1 MIKNVQEPHTGVST
15 FETAGKL
22 SVEAQDNGSMSN
34 EEKHETEHSESI
46 LQSSYLSS
54 HDMREAGLDQPV
66 SSSESSIQHQYL
78 FAEGDR
84 QKPSA
89 ASDLNLREPD
99 ADPLEERK
107 YEVVNGVPE
116 ASTTTAAESNLA
128 DAACENNL
136 LDQVPLVVEDKNEI
150 LSPEISESNATY
162 VETKNLE
169 ELPHEITN
177 DVPVAVKSDMDRQD
191 EMSENEVQWDSE
203 QESKSEV
210 NVAADFDGAVADMKD
225 TEVLEILKMPT
236 GVVNEDSASLGVENH
251 GRVELE
257 EGDDLVA
264 EDKYDGAID
273 ATPSEILVSG
283 GSESP
288 NDVRENSNVE
298 LEECEKIGRKE
309 GHPENQVL
317 EAGKERQEGEQ
328 VGNNVSKPE
337 ESQLI
342 IPLEEKVTQEDA
354 IGPKEGQ
361 IQTDNKGGEQLP
373 VIIMEEEGLEANN
386 GDKEQDQ
393 ETGLES
399 IKELV
404 LTGTA
409 TDPMHVGE
417 VEHEGE
423 RSTESSPYGIVS
435 TDEASTGVETN
446 EKLKAENEKLRMMM
460 EKLMEA
466 GKEQLDVI
474 SNLTG
479 RVKELE
485 KKLAKKRK
493 LRTRQHKAVSCGS
506 AHVKR
511 SNVPLKAKDLGG
523 ITM

>member
-1 MIKNVQEPHTGVST
+1 M
-15 FETAGKL
+15 
-22 SVEAQDNGSMSN
+22 
-34 EEKHETEHSESI
+34 
-46 LQSSYLSS
+46 
-54 HDMREAGLDQPV
+54 
-66 SSSESSIQHQYL
+66 
-78 FAEGDR
+78 
-84 QKPSA
+84 
-89 ASDLNLREPD
+89 
-99 ADPLEERK
+99 
-107 YEVVNGVPE
+107 VNGVPE

-177 DVPVAVKSDMDRQD
+177 DVPVAVKSEMDRQD

-203 QESKSEV
+203 QESKSEI
-210 NVAADFDGAVADMKD
+210 NVAAYFDGAVADMKD
-225 TEVLEILKMPT
+225 TEVLEMLQMPA
-236 GVVNEDSASLGVENH
+236 GGVNEESASPGAENL

-257 EGDDLVA
+257 ERDDLGA
-264 EDKYDGAID
+264 EAKCDGAID
-273 ATPSEILVSG
+273 ATPSDLLVSG

-288 NDVRENSNVE
+288 NEVHENSNVE

-317 EAGKERQEGEQ
+317 EAGKERQGGEQ
-328 VGNNVSKPE
+328 VGNNVPEPE

-354 IGPKEGQ
+354 VGAKEGQ
-361 IQTDNKGGEQLP
+361 IQTDNKGSEQLT
-373 VIIMEEEGLEANN
+373 VIIMEEEGQEANN
-386 GDKEQDQ
+386 GDREQDQ
-393 ETGLES
+393 EAGNES
-399 IKELV
+399 IKEVV

-409 TDPMHVGE
+409 TDPMHVGQ

-423 RSTESSPYGIVS
+423 PPTESSPCGIVS
-435 TDEASTGVETN
+435 TDEAGKVVETN
-446 EKLKAENEKLRMMM
+446 EKLKEENEKLKMMM

-511 SNVPLKAKDLGG
+511 SNVHVKEKELRG